1 MSLPQSQT
9 TVNANSVNYNS
20 DRSSEL
26 SIGQLSPKEQ
36 AAVGVLES
44 KGPEMISN
52 AVARAASG
60 ESDVE
65 VESTGFG
72 VSCLKQY
79 PKFTV
84 SIVNTL
90 FTSDMLRNIMA
101 WANTANTS
109 KFQRNLGT
117 FGSNM
122 RRNIQSSL
130 RNKEAQC
137 AIAGD
142 TPLDDQTLATA
153 LDYVIKNIP
162 SSLIKGRK
170 DAETG
175 QSTKESKKFT
185 ELSSWTESVILPRQ
199 HPIREFYTLTDL
211 YVITALKDVFDKAI
225 TNNSNFS
232 TPKHELA
239 IQLLETMKST
249 ATAESARGESALT
262 SIEAAQAI
270 IRERGES
277 IFTSAYM
284 NYDSSIPAGSH
295 LAYEFS
301 GGALHHAI
309 YIGSNVLVE
318 VFNGNTQGLGAKIV
332 QGFILISHLYDFLKR
347 TRNNASGLYIYKYTN
362 PYPVDLIKAR
372 ALWALG
378 KFEYHITESNCESF
392 ANWVSMNSYI
402 AEMCTLTKGT
412 ILRQSSKKV
421 LLRRRR
427 NKTRK
432 Q

>member
-1 MSLPQSQT
+1 MSSQN
-9 TVNANSVNYNS
+9 TVSVNSANYNS
-20 DRSSEL
+20 DASSEL
-26 SIGQLSPKEQ
+26 SVEQLSPKEQ
-36 AAVGVLES
+36 AVVAVLES
-44 KGPEMISN
+44 KGPELISN
-52 AVARAASG
+52 AVARAVSG

-65 VESTGFG
+65 VESTGLG

-101 WANTANTS
+101 WGNTANIS
-109 KFQRNLGT
+109 KFKRNLGT
-117 FGSNM
+117 FGPNM
-122 RRNIQSSL
+122 RRNIQFSL
-130 RNKEAQC
+130 RNKEAYC
-137 AIAGD
+137 GLAKD
-142 TPLDDQTLATA
+142 RLLDDQTIANA
-153 LDYVIKNIP
+153 LDYVIKYFQ

-170 DAETG
+170 D
-175 QSTKESKKFT
+175 KEENKPTIDSRKYT
-185 ELSSWTESVILPRQ
+185 DLNSWTESSIQPRQ

-225 TNNSNFS
+225 TNSNNFS
-232 TPKHELA
+232 KSKHELA
-239 IQLLETMKST
+239 IELLETMKPN
-249 ATAESARGESALT
+249 ATTVSARGESALT
-262 SIEAAQAI
+262 SLEAAQAI

-277 IFTSAYM
+277 IFTSAYL

-295 LAYEFS
+295 IAYEFS

-309 YIGSNVLVE
+309 YLGSNVIVE

-332 QGFILISHLYDFLKR
+332 QGFILITQLYDFLKR
-347 TRNNASGLYIYKYTN
+347 TRNNASGLYIYKYSN
-362 PYPVDLIKAR
+362 PYPLDLIKAR

-392 ANWVSMNSYI
+392 ANWVSMNKYV
-402 AEMCTLTKGT
+402 AEMCTLTKVSL
-412 ILRQSSKKV
+412 LRQSSKKV

-432 Q
+432 QK